1 MRQVTFDKRPTAA
14 STPERLTLFQPSIY
28 TTSTPVAELDY
39 NLHKSNS
46 TYLTDL
52 DIARGL
58 HVFKLF
64 RTGFAH
70 YGAPGG
76 KEGTVRFFPALG
88 GVSCLFKREI
98 KPFVKFEVWTRVL
111 SWDSKWIYVVS
122 HFVKAGAV
130 RPESFVDQP
139 WLKGPPRRRRTTG
152 GGGEGP
158 AKAGG
163 EKGASSSSPAPPAG
177 SHPAIYCTCVTKY
190 VMKKGRKT
198 IPPEEFLRVC
208 DLLPDAAE
216 GGEGDAAA
224 VLEAITK
231 RKDEGLAIAESFAVL
246 DQAHDWFGADETA
259 FATY

>member
-1 MRQVTFDKRPTAA
+1 MRHVTFDKRPTAA

-28 TTSTPVAELDY
+28 TTSTPVGELDY

-64 RTGFAH
+64 RTGFAR
-70 YGAPGG
+70 YGAPDG
-76 KEGTVRFFPALG
+76 KEGKARFFPALG
-88 GVSCLFKREI
+88 GVTCLFKREI
-98 KPFVKFEVWTRVL
+98 KPFIKFEVWTRVL

-139 WLKGPPRRRRTTG
+139 WLKGPPRRSRAAG
-152 GGGEGP
+152 A
-158 AKAGG
+158 AKADEN
-163 EKGASSSSPAPPAG
+163 EKGASSAAPAG

-198 IPPEEFLRVC
+198 IPPEEFLRAC

-216 GGEGDAAA
+216 GSEGNAAA
-224 VLEAITK
+224 ILEAITK

-259 FATY
+259 FASY

>member
-1 MRQVTFDKRPTAA
+1 MRHVTFDKRPTAA

-28 TTSTPVAELDY
+28 TTSTPVGELDY

-58 HVFKLF
+58 HVFKIF

-70 YGAPGG
+70 YGATNG
-76 KEGTVRFFPALG
+76 KEGKARFFPALG

-98 KPFVKFEVWTRVL
+98 KPFIKFEVWTRVL

-139 WLKGPPRRRRTTG
+139 WLKGPSRRKRTAG
-152 GGGEGP
+152 GGDGA
-158 AKAGG
+158 AKAD
-163 EKGASSSSPAPPAG
+163 EKGASPAAPAG

-208 DLLPDAAE
+208 DLLPAE
-216 GGEGDAAA
+216 GSEGDAAA
-224 VLEAITK
+224 VLEAIMK
-231 RKDEGLAIAESFAVL
+231 RKNEGLAIAESFAVL

-259 FATY
+259 FASY